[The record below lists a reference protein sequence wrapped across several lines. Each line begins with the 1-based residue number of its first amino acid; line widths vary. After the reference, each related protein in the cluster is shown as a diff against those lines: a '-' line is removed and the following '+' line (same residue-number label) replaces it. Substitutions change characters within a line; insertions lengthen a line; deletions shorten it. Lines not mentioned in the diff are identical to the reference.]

1 MIGSLFPQCDL
12 FSQVGYQ
19 LLLRW
24 VLGGEPLLEFADALL
39 SEFDD
44 HLVTDTLLLIGF
56 QGLLQPLRLGLAFG
70 QFLVIVLLL
79 IAQGL
84 QVGREQV
91 FQMLD
96 PRPK

>member
-1 MIGSLFPQCDL
+1 MIGSLFPQGDL
-12 FSQVGYQ
+12 FSQICYQ

-44 HLVTDTLLLIGF
+44 HLVTDALLLIGF
-56 QGLLQPLRLGLAFG
+56 KGLLQPFRLGLAFG
-70 QFLVIVLLL
+70 EFLVIVLLL

-84 QVGREQV
+84 QVGR
-91 FQMLD
+91 
-96 PRPK
+96 K